1 MMDEEH
7 GTELVLIV
15 VFGLAL
21 ILVTILKHT

>member
-15 VFGLAL
+15 VLGLSL
-21 ILVTILKHT
+21 VLVTILKHS